1 LCIRSRAPEEP
12 GGEEVEVVVALIVSL
27 VITFA
32 MAAGIFV
39 YAKRRRVG
47 TPVTW
52 GEAVLA
58 GTYVFAL
65 LFMVYGVVPHQW
77 LTYAD
82 TDLKWRKDAIV
93 AGPGSTGFL
102 EWLPFTI
109 TKYTLRDIV
118 VTGIYIVFFA
128 LQIAAWMLWQNR
140 GKTKPLAIETSTY
153 GRPLVKA

>member
-1 LCIRSRAPEEP
+1 M
-12 GGEEVEVVVALIVSL
+12 VALIVSL

-39 YAKRRRVG
+39 YAKRRKVG

-65 LFMVYGVVPHQW
+65 LFMIYGVVPHQW

-82 TDLKWRKDAIV
+82 TDLQWRKDAIV
-93 AGPGSTGFL
+93 GGAGLDAASSSGCRSRSRST
-102 EWLPFTI
+102 
-109 TKYTLRDIV
+109 RC
-118 VTGIYIVFFA
+118 A
-128 LQIAAWMLWQNR
+128 
-140 GKTKPLAIETSTY
+140 TSS
-153 GRPLVKA
+153 